1 MFDPKVIPNPSKNST
16 EETPPVYLNGI
27 TLDGIFREID
37 PTPARPLWTK
47 RLLNTVAAIAAC
59 TSINVQALS
68 LFGDTIDDALFSP
81 ISAVIDTAGTDQ
93 GEIAK
98 QDLLPT
104 LGFVTALVVPDA
116 PPPAPMS
123 LVLFAIGLGAI
134 TYSSVPE
141 RPHQK
146 R

>member
-1 MFDPKVIPNPSKNST
+1 MFDPKVIPNPSKNLT
-16 EETPPVYLNGI
+16 EEVPPVYLNGI

-68 LFGDTIDDALFSP
+68 LVGDMIDDALLSP
-81 ISAVIDTAGTDQ
+81 AF
-93 GEIAK
+93 GEIGAESIVLAEH
-98 QDLLPT
+98 DLHAH
-104 LGFVTALVVPDA
+104 FDLVLAAAQPEPA
-116 PPPAPMS
+116 RPAPMS
-123 LVLFAIGLGAI
+123 LVFFALGLGGI
-134 TYSSVPE
+134 TYSSVPNPP
-141 RPHQK
+141 RQK